1 MDAGRSY
8 SITELSAATGFD
20 RRTIVYYIQSG
31 LLPKVGR
38 RGPHTRY
45 PADCLTRLQFIRGV
59 RRLQADGQLL
69 TATLAEIRRALAAT
83 DAAALQAL
91 LERQLPVDEVKALF
105 IESPQGAGV
114 SPSPLPPTLSAPPA
128 TGPAVS
134 TQVNPSTMETNQATR
149 NPGVAS
155 PLQPT
160 AGVHGPAGERR
171 SYGLADAGIR
181 KRVQPDAAPSGAGAA
196 PLTAPATAPATAH
209 STALAAD
216 DAGDLGQLLRDL
228 ELRPTMNAVRSAPGA
243 PEQWTEIPIT
253 SRVYLSV
260 RGLPAEDA
268 PLAEAVARWLKRAL
282 RTRIAAG

>member
-59 RRLQADGQLL
+59 RRLQSDGQLL

-105 IESPQGAGV
+105 IEPPQGAGV
-114 SPSPLPPTLSAPPA
+114 SPSPLAPTLAAPPA
-128 TGPAVS
+128 ADLAVS
-134 TQVNPSTMETNQATR
+134 TQANPSTMEPNQATR
-149 NPGVAS
+149 NPGVNT

-181 KRVQPDAAPSGAGAA
+181 KRIQPDAAPTGAGVTQS
-196 PLTAPATAPATAH
+196 TAHSTAH

-228 ELRPTMNAVRSAPGA
+228 ELRPTMNAVRGAPGA